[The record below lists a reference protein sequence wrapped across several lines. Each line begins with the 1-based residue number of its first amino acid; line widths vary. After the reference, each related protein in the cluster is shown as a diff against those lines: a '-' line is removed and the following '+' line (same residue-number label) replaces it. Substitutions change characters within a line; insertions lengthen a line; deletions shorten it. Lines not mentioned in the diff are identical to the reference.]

1 MNRAER
7 RAAYS
12 CNTKDLIKL
21 INDPKYKDN
30 KEAQFNDI
38 VKYIARH
45 EMYHGNT
52 KSDLFDLVYTAR
64 NELIAQEAKVHK
76 DYYEPLPYNKIEGV
90 SEKESNRIK
99 DFIRDPIQSLRKEFK
114 DLATNGVDNN
124 ETDYDKAVYNERL
137 ETNATMLFTELNVG
151 NEKGMYEYGNHQDR
165 IDVLSRLSKRLPKD
179 ANIDE
184 AINRVNSGV
193 FGRLFR
199 RPSKEYKAFENS
211 LKEFKDAGMAHA
223 GNIDDLEKNTLAYL
237 KHTIPEFDAS
247 KLAEKK
253 AEWLSCLPK
262 GKRGRAELAMNVM
275 ESISEHKEMKPYMD
289 NVDKGVKGLP
299 IDESVDKDKANQKD
313 SQIEFQ
319 KNLVVDLGNN
329 EIQNNEAVKEEN
341 LAKEHNKNDIEEE
354 KLDKTEDDISL

>member
-30 KEAQFNDI
+30 KEEQFNDI

-76 DYYEPLPYNKIEGV
+76 DYNEPLPYDKIKGA

-124 ETDYDKAVYNERL
+124 EVDYDKAVYNERL
-137 ETNATMLFTELNVG
+137 ETNATMLFTQLNVSK
-151 NEKGMYEYGNHQDR
+151 EKGMYEYGNHQDR
-165 IDVLSRLSKRLPKD
+165 IDVLSCLSKRLPKD

-223 GNIDDLEKNTLAYL
+223 GNIDDLEKKTLAYL

-253 AEWLSCLPK
+253 AEWLNCLPK

-275 ESISEHKEMKPYMD
+275 ESVNEHKEMKPFMD
-289 NVDKGVKGLP
+289 NVDKGIKGLP
-299 IDESVDKDKANQKD
+299 IDESVDKNNFNQKGN
-313 SQIEFQ
+313 QKEFQ
-319 KNLVVDLGNN
+319 DNLIVDLGDN
-329 EIQNNEAVKEEN
+329 EVDNKEPVKEEN
-341 LAKEHNKNDIEEE
+341 KVKEHNKNDIEEE
-354 KLDKTEDDISL
+354 KLDKTDDDISL